1 MIKFIKDMFT
11 GGDTSMK
18 RVIAFLGFLFIA
30 VTMLLNSYQHK
41 DIEPSAELVDAVKD
55 GIKRRRRNIS
65 LFVINDSNYIVGLDK
80 KEWKP
85 SLQSALKYY
94 EIKEEYNKCSE
105 IVNLIKSL

>member
-1 MIKFIKDMFT
+1 MA
-11 GGDTSMK
+11 
-18 RVIAFLGFLFIA
+18 RVIPVFRLVLDHD
-30 VTMLLNSYQHK
+30 VSYSDVEQNPYVR
-41 DIEPSAELVDAVKD
+41 DVVMSELVDAIKD

>member
-1 MIKFIKDMFT
+1 MA
-11 GGDTSMK
+11 
-18 RVIAFLGFLFIA
+18 RVIPVFRLVLDHD
-30 VTMLLNSYQHK
+30 VSYSDVEQNPYVR
-41 DIEPSAELVDAVKD
+41 DVVMSELVDAVKD

-65 LFVINDSNYIVGLDK
+65 LFVINDSNYIVGLNK

>member
-1 MIKFIKDMFT
+1 MARIIPVFRLVLDH
-11 GGDTSMK
+11 D
-18 RVIAFLGFLFIA
+18 V
-30 VTMLLNSYQHK
+30 SYSDVEQNPYVR
-41 DIEPSAELVDAVKD
+41 DVVMSELIDAVKD

-80 KEWKP
+80 KEWKS

>member
-1 MIKFIKDMFT
+1 MARQIPVFRIVLDHGITFEDVEKNPE
-11 GGDTSMK
+11 
-18 RVIAFLGFLFIA
+18 VQAA
-30 VTMLLNSYQHK
+30 VMS
-41 DIEPSAELVDAVKD
+41 ELIDAVKD

>member
-1 MIKFIKDMFT
+1 MARIIPVFRLVLDH
-11 GGDTSMK
+11 D
-18 RVIAFLGFLFIA
+18 V
-30 VTMLLNSYQHK
+30 SYSDVEQNPYVR
-41 DIEPSAELVDAVKD
+41 DVVMNELVDAVKD

>member
-1 MIKFIKDMFT
+1 MA
-11 GGDTSMK
+11 
-18 RVIAFLGFLFIA
+18 RVIPVFRLVLDHD
-30 VTMLLNSYQHK
+30 VSYSDVEQNPYVR
-41 DIEPSAELVDAVKD
+41 DVVMNELVDAVKD

>member
-1 MIKFIKDMFT
+1 MA
-11 GGDTSMK
+11 
-18 RVIAFLGFLFIA
+18 RVIPVFRLVLDHD
-30 VTMLLNSYQHK
+30 VSYSDVEQNPYVR
-41 DIEPSAELVDAVKD
+41 DVVMSELIDAVKD

>member
-1 MIKFIKDMFT
+1 MA
-11 GGDTSMK
+11 
-18 RVIAFLGFLFIA
+18 RVIPVFRLVLDHD
-30 VTMLLNSYQHK
+30 VSYSDVEQNPYVR
-41 DIEPSAELVDAVKD
+41 DVVMSELVDAVKD

>member
-1 MIKFIKDMFT
+1 MARQVPVF
-11 GGDTSMK
+11 
-18 RVIAFLGFLFIA
+18 RVVLDHGVTFDDVEQNPEIQAA
-30 VTMLLNSYQHK
+30 VMS
-41 DIEPSAELVDAVKD
+41 ELVDAVKD

-65 LFVINDSNYIVGLDK
+65 LFQINDSNYIIGLDK
-80 KEWKP
+80 KEWKS